1 MLWRY
6 TKMNLESPR
15 SRILVGLLVLGVIV
29 ALCAYYAAEYE
40 NHLEHPSY
48 RAILAEYPEG
58 EVVRVYGT
66 VVENYPGGYQIQ
78 QIYHDQ
84 VVSVEINGTPVAI
97 GDRVDLLGVLGP
109 EYSIISVEKIYVNQM
124 WKYHFLIIRSFLVL
138 LFMIFIFHRYWYLDS
153 RRFLFRR
160 R

>member
-1 MLWRY
+1 
-6 TKMNLESPR
+6 
-15 SRILVGLLVLGVIV
+15 
-29 ALCAYYAAEYE
+29 
-40 NHLEHPSY
+40 
-48 RAILAEYPEG
+48 ILAEYPEG

-78 QIYHDQ
+78 QIYHGQ